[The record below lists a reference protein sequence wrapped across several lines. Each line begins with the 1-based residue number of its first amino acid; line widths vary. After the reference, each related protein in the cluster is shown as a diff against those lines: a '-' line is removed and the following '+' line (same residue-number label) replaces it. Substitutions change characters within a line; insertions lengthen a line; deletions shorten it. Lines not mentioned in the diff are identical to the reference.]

1 LQRLCKIWEKTSI
14 DGTLRPR
21 PPRRPRV
28 PLYEFN
34 QISPERLAR
43 QRAQGRRRFRTHILV
58 LVFASVG
65 ALAFVPL
72 RGHAHLGPSHF
83 AAAYVPPVEESA
95 QTVTSRAAQ
104 VTATPVAPQD
114 VQYLRAPLVLDGV
127 SQARNGGVPLQA
139 RAVQASPTA
148 TPGPTAAIPTP
159 AADDENAGT
168 ASTPGPDASPTP
180 DDTSAAPPAP
190 VAVAERPNE
199 PVQPAD
205 IPAADRHD
213 PVQAEEHAAVVAD
226 LSRPLYYDHVVQP
239 GDTVST
245 IAERYGVAQQ
255 TVLWNNP
262 LITDKNALFIGQTLR
277 VPATD
282 GILYHVHLGDTVAD
296 IADEHKVDSAAVLS
310 LAQNGLADAN
320 QIREGQTILIVGG
333 QPPAPPPPPPP
344 PPTPS
349 PTPAP
354 PPTPAPTQPPAP
366 AQPPAAPVPPSAS
379 AATPKPPTPK
389 PATPAPPAPPSS
401 SGWSWPASGPITSY
415 FGPAHP
421 LGIDI
426 GQGAGGQPIL
436 AAKAG
441 TVTFAGG
448 DACCSYGY
456 YVDISHGGGWA
467 SRYGHCRGWPIVSTG
482 QQVKAGQVLCYA
494 GSTGYSTGPHLHFE
508 IRLNGTPLNPLN
520 FLP

>member
-1 LQRLCKIWEKTSI
+1 MHGTCKIWENTSI

-21 PPRRPRV
+21 PPRLPRG

-43 QRAQGRRRFRTHILV
+43 QRALGRRRFRTHLIV
-58 LVFASVG
+58 LGLAG
-65 ALAFVPL
+65 ACALAFVPL
-72 RGHAHLGPSHF
+72 RGHAHLGPSHI
-83 AAAYVPPVEESA
+83 ASVYRAPVEVSSLPGSGVSTHEI
-95 QTVTSRAAQ
+95 
-104 VTATPVAPQD
+104 APQSVQRD

-127 SQARNGGVPLQA
+127 SQARNGGIPLQA
-139 RAVQASPTA
+139 RAVQAAASATPAPALPAPEPAALNESAAPSA
-148 TPGPTAAIPTP
+148 TPGPGATSPPIAEPT
-159 AADDENAGT
+159 T
-168 ASTPGPDASPTP
+168 
-180 DDTSAAPPAP
+180 PPAP
-190 VAVAERPNE
+190 IVVPERPNE

-205 IPAADRHD
+205 LSVPDRHD
-213 PVQAEEHAAVVAD
+213 PVQTEEHAALVAD

-245 IAERYGVAQQ
+245 IAERYAVAQQ

-262 LITDKNALFIGQTLR
+262 LIVNKNALFLGQTLR

-296 IADEHKVDSAAVLS
+296 IAEEHKVESSAVLS

-333 QPPAPPPPPPP
+333 QLPPPPPPPPP
-344 PPTPS
+344 PPTPV
-349 PTPAP
+349 PTATP
-354 PPTPAPTQPPAP
+354 PPTPEPTAAPRPATAAP
-366 AQPPAAPVPPSAS
+366 AAAAS
-379 AATPKPPTPK
+379 VAPPTPK
-389 PATPAPPAPPSS
+389 PSTPSTPAAAPASS

-415 FGPAHP
+415 LGPAHP

-456 YVDISHGGGWA
+456 YVDISHGGGWM
-467 SRYGHCRGWPIVSTG
+467 SRYGHCRGWPIVSAG

-508 IRLNGTPLNPLN
+508 IRLNGAVLNPLN